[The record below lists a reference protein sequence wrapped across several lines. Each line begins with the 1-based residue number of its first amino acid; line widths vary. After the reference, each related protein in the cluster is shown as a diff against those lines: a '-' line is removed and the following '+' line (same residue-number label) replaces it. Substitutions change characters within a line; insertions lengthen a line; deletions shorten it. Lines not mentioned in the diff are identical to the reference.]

1 MNRTGSRCTVA
12 LLTALLLLGAA
23 ACFQVGNTT
32 SVSVGVELPAPWGA
46 VTIGEPVPVGYGW
59 D

>member
-1 MNRTGSRCTVA
+1 MNRTGSRCTPVV
-12 LLTALLLLGAA
+12 LVALLLLGAA

-32 SVSVGVELPAPWGA
+32 SVTVDAELPAPWGA